1 MTKIIQISSA
11 TTSSEIFLFALAD
24 DGTVWLHKPESV
36 QTGWAQLP
44 SISLDPDENLKRIQE
59 LLGKVW
65 RAHCAD
71 QREGDPVI
79 ALQCP

>member
-11 TTSSEIFLFALAD
+11 GTSSEISLFALAD

-36 QTGWAQLP
+36 QTGWTQLP
-44 SISLDPDENLKRIQE
+44 SISPDPDENLKQIQE

-71 QREGDPVI
+71 RKEGDTVI
-79 ALQCP
+79 VLQCP